1 MLEQFFSYFTEE
13 NLAEFFQSY
22 RAFGPFIAILLPFI
36 EAILPFL
43 PLLVFVVANVNSFGL
58 WQGFLLTWIGA
69 SAGSTTVFLFIRHFG
84 QQKFLQFI
92 RTHQSV
98 KKLMVWVEKRGFG
111 PLFLLL
117 CFPFTPS
124 AAVNVVAGLSRISL
138 LPFSLAVL
146 CGKLVMIFIV
156 SFIGHDLKALVTQP
170 LRTAFV
176 IFVILILWYAGK
188 RVEHRLNVKFSQRE
202 HD

>member
-13 NLAEFFQSY
+13 NVAEFFQSY

-69 SAGSTTVFLFIRHFG
+69 SAGSITVFLFIRHFG

>member
-13 NLAEFFQSY
+13 NVAEFFQSY

-69 SAGSTTVFLFIRHFG
+69 SAGSITVFLFIRHFG

-176 IFVILILWYAGK
+176 TFVILILWYAGK